1 MNGLNL
7 NNGTIE
13 VTFPVTPFHGVY
25 ITGLET
31 DNITLELHEGA
42 EGPQGPEGPVGPKGD
57 TGDTGDPGE
66 GLPSGGAAGQVPV
79 KSSSADFATAW
90 QTPLVANK
98 FTVGTTA
105 PSSPAVNDVWIDTT

>member
-31 DNITLELHEGA
+31 DAILLELHGGP
-42 EGPQGPEGPVGPKGD
+42 EGPQGPIGPEGPEGPKGD
-57 TGDTGDPGE
+57 AGA
-66 GLPSGGAAGQVPV
+66 GLPSGGVAGQVPV
-79 KSSSADFATAW
+79 KTASTDYALAW
-90 QTPLVANK
+90 GTPLVSNK

-105 PSSPAVNDVWIDTT
+105 PSSPAINDVWVDTT